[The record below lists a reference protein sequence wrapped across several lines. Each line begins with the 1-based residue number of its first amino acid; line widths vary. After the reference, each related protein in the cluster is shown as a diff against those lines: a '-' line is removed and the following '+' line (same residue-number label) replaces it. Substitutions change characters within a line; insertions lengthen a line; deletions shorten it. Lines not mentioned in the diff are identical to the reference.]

1 MHVPIAVVSVIAV
14 LALVGVTMLLQR
26 QHHAERVKDNATRDA
41 HAARSRRWREALFE
55 LARPERRPEH
65 TPDDTDVTP

>member
-26 QHHAERVKDNATRDA
+26 QHHAERVKDNAARDTTA
-41 HAARSRRWREALFE
+41 TRSRRWREALFE
-55 LARPERRPEH
+55 LTRPESRPEP
-65 TPDDTDVTP
+65 TPEDHDAAP